1 MNPGKII
8 ETLNAGVKEYLEVMG
23 ELTSRRADSQ
33 AFREFMEVRFV
44 HWDSL
49 LKEFTRP
56 RWASLRMNPYRG
68 RQRSFAN
75 FFNALNA
82 SRRMRVSGS

>member
-44 HWDSL
+44 HWD
-49 LKEFTRP
+49 
-56 RWASLRMNPYRG
+56 
-68 RQRSFAN
+68 
-75 FFNALNA
+75 AL
-82 SRRMRVSGS
+82 